1 MRNHSKKLLSL
12 ITFLWLALIGGFAWW
27 NIVQIRQFHLQE
39 NLKAARSFFD
49 IIVTAREWNALHG
62 GVYVPVTDEIQP
74 NPYLD
79 VPDRDIVTI
88 DGVTLTKI
96 NPAYMTRLIAE
107 IARQNNNVYFHITS
121 LDPIRPGNIA
131 EPWER
136 DALLLFE
143 KNDQEEYYELNTSSQ
158 VFYYMAPLITQESCL
173 QCHEKQGYQVGDIRG
188 GISVSF
194 STQSLRLWPVILSYI
209 IIGGMGAILI
219 VIFGTQLISAF
230 DKLEQQTQIDGL
242 TQINN
247 RNFLDDNYHREF
259 LRARRTNSSLSVIMG
274 DIDFFKAYNDFYGH
288 QAGDAC
294 LKEVAQALKEVVKR
308 PGDLVARYGG
318 EEFVIILPDTSLEGC
333 RTIAE
338 LLRAK
343 IEALK
348 ISHQTSNLSKYVTM
362 SFGCST
368 YCGDE
373 ISKEALLEKADK
385 ALYRAK
391 QAGRN
396 IVIMQ
401 E

>member
-12 ITFLWLALIGGFAWW
+12 IIFLWLALIGGFAWW

-136 DALLLFE
+136 EALLLFE

>member
-12 ITFLWLALIGGFAWW
+12 IVFLWLALIGGFAWW

-62 GVYVPVTDEIQP
+62 GVYVPITDEIQP

-79 VPDRDIVTI
+79 VSDRDIVTI

-136 DALLLFE
+136 EALLLFE

-209 IIGGMGAILI
+209 IIGGIGAILI